1 MAFDGVLAGAAF
13 LIDPKVAV
21 ATGPNRLLTIWVF
34 LKGHAA
40 AVLKRVVLNKKG
52 IDLSP
57 RTIIAF
63 VLLLAAAV
71 VLFLMLKSVMCR
83 TGTWEC

>member
-1 MAFDGVLAGAAF
+1 MAFDGV
-13 LIDPKVAV
+13 VA
-21 ATGPNRLLTIWVF
+21 
-34 LKGHAA
+34 AA
-40 AVLKRVVLNKKG
+40 AVLKSVVLNKRG
-52 IDLSP
+52 IDMAP

-71 VLFLMLKSVMCR
+71 VLFLMLKSVMCK

>member
-1 MAFDGVLAGAAF
+1 MDFSGLW
-13 LIDPKVAV
+13 AV
-21 ATGPNRLLTIWVF
+21 AS
-34 LKGHAA
+34 AA
-40 AVLKRVVLNKKG
+40 KRMVAGRKG
-52 IDLSP
+52 IDMAP

-71 VLFLMLKSVMCR
+71 VLYLMFKGIMCR